1 MRKAVAFA
9 PGHISGFFQPM
20 IDTADFRRSGSRG
33 AGVCISLGATASVQL
48 NSDEKQN
55 ISTRVNKKTGFFPV
69 TTDAVKHILGSRK
82 VNVDVDIS
90 LDLPVGQGFGMSAA
104 SALSASVATAVLIG
118 KNEEHAIEAAHRSE
132 ICYQTGLGDVS
143 SMASGGFEIRKKPG
157 IAPFGHIIK
166 ITSDAKI
173 ILGLFPGSISTHDVL
188 TDPSMLDM
196 IASIGKSCT
205 DNVLHN
211 PSVEYIMDR
220 SYYFTKK
227 SGLCP
232 KKVHNVLEQINK
244 DNVVGSMCMLGHAV
258 FILDKQNAAEEMLS
272 NHAKIIRTSVDNEGV
287 RILD

>member
-1 MRKAVAFA
+1 MKRAVAFA

-20 IDTADFRRSGSRG
+20 INKVDFRRSGSRG
-33 AGVCISLGATASVQL
+33 AGVCISHGATASVQL
-48 NSDEKQN
+48 NPDEKQN
-55 ISTRVNKKTGFFPV
+55 ISIRVNKKTGTFPV
-69 TTDAVKHILGSRK
+69 TTDAVKYILGSRK

-104 SALSASVATAVLIG
+104 SALSASVATAALIG
-118 KNEEHAIEAAHRSE
+118 KNEEQAVEASHQSE
-132 ICYQTGLGDVS
+132 IHYQTGLGDVI

-157 IAPFGHIIK
+157 ITPFGKIIK

-188 TDPSMLDM
+188 NDASMLDK

-211 PSVEYIMDR
+211 PSVESIMDH

-232 KKVHNVLEQINK
+232 KKVETVLEKINS
-244 DNVVGSMCMLGHAV
+244 DQVVGSMCMLGHAV
-258 FILDKQNAAEEMLS
+258 FILDDENTVEKMLP
-272 NHAKIIRTSVDNEGV
+272 NHAKIIRTSVDNEGI